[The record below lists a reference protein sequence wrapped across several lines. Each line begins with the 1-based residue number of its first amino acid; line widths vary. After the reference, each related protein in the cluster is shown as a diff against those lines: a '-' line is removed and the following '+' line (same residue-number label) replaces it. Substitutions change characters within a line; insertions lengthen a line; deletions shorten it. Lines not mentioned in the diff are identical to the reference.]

1 MTARRQPPRVSALAA
16 IAVIPLA
23 YVLATFYLPLLILF
37 AESVRW
43 EGLGTYSGVFL
54 NPDYLSVIGYSLTLA
69 VLTTSLTFLIA
80 LPAAYHLAFNVDD
93 EAVKSRLLV
102 LFTVPMLVNFL
113 LRTYT
118 LMNILS
124 FFGLTGTYAGM
135 VIGMVYE
142 FLPYMLL
149 PLYST
154 FERIERRYL
163 EAAQTLGA
171 RPAQTFL
178 RVTLPLAIPGVAS
191 GVALVFLMSFT
202 EFIVPAML
210 GGVYGYTVGYLIWDL
225 FLKFRNWPAGSALAF
240 VVTLAS
246 LLIVYA
252 YARWGLGYE
261 A

>member
-1 MTARRQPPRVSALAA
+1 MAARRPQLPINVLAA
-16 IAVIPLA
+16 IAAVPLA

-37 AESVRW
+37 AESMRW
-43 EGLGTYSGVFL
+43 RGLATYSSIFL
-54 NPDYLSVIGYSLTLA
+54 NPDYLSIIGYSL
-69 VLTTSLTFLIA
+69 VLSVATTGLTFLIA
-80 LPAAYHLAFNVDD
+80 LPAAYHLAFHVED
-93 EAVKSRLLV
+93 EVAKSRLLV

-113 LRTYT
+113 LRTYA
-118 LMNILS
+118 LVNILS
-124 FFGLTGTYAGM
+124 LIGLVGTYAGM
-135 VIGMVYE
+135 VLGMIYE

-154 FERIERRYL
+154 FERIEKKYL

-171 RPAQTFL
+171 KPSQTFL
-178 RVTLPLAIPGVAS
+178 RVTLPLAVPGVAS
-191 GVALVFLMSFT
+191 GIALVFLMSFT
-202 EFIVPAML
+202 EFVVPAML

-225 FLKFRNWPAGSALAF
+225 FLKYRNWPTGSALAF

-252 YARWGLGYE
+252 YTRWGIRYE

>member
-1 MTARRQPPRVSALAA
+1 M
-16 IAVIPLA
+16 
-23 YVLATFYLPLLILF
+23 LATFYLPLLILF

-43 EGLGTYSGVFL
+43 RGLETYAGVFL
-54 NPDYLSVIGYSLTLA
+54 NQDYLSVIAYSLGLA
-69 VLTTSLTFLIA
+69 FLTTGTTFLVA
-80 LPAAYHLAFNVDD
+80 LPAAYYIAFSLEN
-93 EAVKSRLLV
+93 EAAKSRLLV
-102 LFTVPMLVNFL
+102 AFTVPMLVNFL
-113 LRTYT
+113 LRTYA
-118 LMNILS
+118 LMNILAS
-124 FFGLTGTYAGM
+124 VGLAGTYAGM

-149 PLYST
+149 PLYAT
-154 FERIERRYL
+154 FERIERKYL

-171 RPAQTFL
+171 KPAQTFS
-178 RVTLPLAIPGVAS
+178 RVTLPLALPGVLS

-210 GGVYGYTVGYLIWDL
+210 GGVYGYTVGFLIWDL
-225 FLKFRNWPAGSALAF
+225 FLKFRNWPTGSALAF

-252 YARWGLGYE
+252 YTRWGIGYE